1 MVDAIPHQ
9 RRATMR
15 PDPRHTLPAMIGPSS
30 ICSSES
36 HAQAPEQVTRPEVAP
51 TRAEA
56 TTDGRR

>member
-30 ICSSES
+30 ICSPN
-36 HAQAPEQVTRPEVAP
+36 QAPEQVTRPEVTR

-56 TTDGRR
+56 ATDRRR